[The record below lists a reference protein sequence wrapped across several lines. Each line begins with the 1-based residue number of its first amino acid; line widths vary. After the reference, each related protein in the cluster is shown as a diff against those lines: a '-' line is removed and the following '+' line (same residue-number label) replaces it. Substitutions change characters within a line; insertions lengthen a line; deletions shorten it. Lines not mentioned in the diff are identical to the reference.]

1 MTHTYESLLAYL
13 TETRMVIGG
22 DKKHGQVVLL
32 AGGSASGKSFAT
44 NHFMNGGDYKMMN
57 SDVIKDFLV
66 KMARAKTKHTTPP
79 RFAAIF
85 PSINKFDLTRP
96 ADARHMHTLVHDM
109 DIANKKIL
117 PSMYPKGERLTSD
130 PLPNIMFERIFG
142 NEAAVQQTTEWAI
155 GVGYKP
161 ENIHVVW
168 ILTHYKEALLQNYK
182 RKERR
187 LFNDVLFYT
196 HVEAS
201 QTMIDIVFKNYAKYN
216 INGDILVAIGGKGK
230 TYLVGGV
237 PQRGGSESP
246 KKTPNSGKGTYV
258 SDFKYFRVKKAG
270 VLAIDEAVKGQVV
283 DWVTRLSPRAGADGS
298 PPKFDP
304 RIDKQ
309 YPETADRSKQ

>member
-1 MTHTYESLLAYL
+1 MS
-13 TETRMVIGG
+13 IGG

-44 NHFMNGGDYKMMN
+44 DHFMNGSDYKMMN

-66 KMARAKTKHTTPP
+66 KMARANSKQPPP

-85 PSINKFDLTRP
+85 PNINRLDLNRPTDTRT
-96 ADARHMHTLVHDM
+96 MHNLVSNM
-109 DIANKKIL
+109 DIINQQIL
-117 PSMYPKGERLTSD
+117 PGLFPKGGRSTAD

-155 GVGYKP
+155 KTGYKP

-168 ILTHYKEALLQNYK
+168 ILTHYKAALLQNYK

-187 LFNDVLFYT
+187 LFNDVLFST

-201 QTMIDIVFKNYAKYN
+201 QTMVDLVFKNYAKYN

-230 TYLVGGV
+230 TFMVGGV
-237 PQRGGSESP
+237 PQRGGSETV
-246 KKTPNSGKGTYV
+246 KGKSKAYI

-270 VLAIDEAVKGQVV
+270 NLAIDESIKGQVV
-283 DWVTRLSPRAGADGS
+283 DWVTRLTPRAGADGS
-298 PPKFDP
+298 PPIFDP
-304 RIDKQ
+304 RIDKMFPQ
-309 YPETADRSKQ
+309 TADRSKQ